1 MKTFIIALSVA
12 LSSYVSSSAVHAEL
26 TNKSPDAIQVVQH
39 AWQLFRQHA
48 VAEQEDITLTMVRA
62 QEASTV
68 KQLTRW
74 TRFATSGEQV
84 VLKFNQPQADAGL
97 GLWLDRS
104 DRAAQQIWLRMPS
117 WIKARR
123 VSGER
128 QQQYFAG
135 TDLTFEDNAQL
146 SGEDTQ
152 AYTYRLL
159 DETKQGFWIEAK
171 PKAGVVTGYSR
182 REIWIDRDFAIS
194 RIDYFDQAG
203 QLLKSMENKKLQKFP
218 KGGWRPNQVV
228 IENFQEQRRTQIDIQ
243 QRHFDGS
250 VASHIFSEGF
260 LED

>member
-1 MKTFIIALSVA
+1 MKSFLIALSVA
-12 LSSYVSSSAVHAEL
+12 LCTYVCSGAVRAEI
-26 TNKSPDAIQVVQH
+26 TSKSPDAAQVVQR

-48 VAEQEDITLTMVRA
+48 IAEQEDITLTMARA
-62 QEASTV
+62 HESSTV

-74 TRFATSGEQV
+74 TRFASTGEQV
-84 VLKFNQPQADAGL
+84 VLKFNQPQADAGM

-152 AYTYRLL
+152 AFTYRLL
-159 DETKQGFWIEAK
+159 DETEQGFWIEAK
-171 PKAGVVTGYSR
+171 PKAGVTSGYSR
-182 REIWIDRDFAIS
+182 REIWIDRDYAIN
-194 RIDYFDQAG
+194 RIDYFDPNG
-203 QLLKSMENKKLQKFP
+203 QLLKSMENKQLQKYP

-228 IENFQEQRRTQIDIQ
+228 IENYQEQRRTQIVIQ
-243 QRHFDGS
+243 QRQFDS
-250 VASHIFSEGF
+250 SIASHMFSEGF